1 MSNIRFFAEEIH
13 FMLPAP
19 DTTASWIR
27 TVIQQEGY
35 VLAHLNIIF
44 CSDHY
49 LLTQNVQYL
58 QHDTLTDVLTFDY
71 TDQAGIIEGDIYIS
85 IDRVRA
91 NAQTWQQSFTKELQ
105 TVIVHGVLHL
115 LGYDD
120 RTPEAKALMRQKETE
135 YVAKGQSTT
144 TAADDSAY
152 KAARISQAVD
162 KRNGEDIHPSRGLC
176 NPD

>member
-1 MSNIRFFAEEIH
+1 MSKIRFFSEETR
-13 FMLPAP
+13 FVLPAP
-19 DTTASWIR
+19 AETASWIQA
-27 TVIQQEGY
+27 VIQQEGY

-49 LLTQNVQYL
+49 LLIQNRRYL

-71 TDQAGIIEGDIYIS
+71 ADQAGIIEGDIYIS
-85 IDRVRA
+85 IDRVRD
-91 NAQTWQQSFTKELQ
+91 NAQTWQQSFTEELQ

-120 RTPEAKALMRQKETE
+120 QAPEAKALMRQKETE
-135 YVAKGQSTT
+135 YMAKRQGATT
-144 TAADDSAY
+144 VADDSAHQ
-152 KAARISQAVD
+152 AAHASQAGD
-162 KRNGEDIHPSRGLC
+162 KRNGEDIHPSSGLC